1 MTAKS
6 EAWEVVE
13 LESQSTAGISEHS
26 GWIPAHL
33 PPDSPVPWLESP
45 ENSEVPEDFRTSTC
59 SDSGSLLVQRVP
71 PSFNTPATH
80 LPTFEE
86 RFLHLPDPFR
96 ADETGEHSLDI
107 LLLEAVKR
115 EDDTETESILSLEHN
130 PISPNPNYI
139 DETGRAAIHYAV
151 LSGSLRI
158 CMLLMDFGQK
168 TDVNLQD
175 SKQCSALHYAVKQ
188 LNVPIL
194 QFLLRCGADPCLQ
207 DQYGNTPLHLA
218 ALSDSEEVINCFLR
232 RNVPLNCRNTEGKT
246 ALDIAGPVTL
256 HLLKHAKSRSRATSS
271 YSSPTNP
278 FSRILIHDSSQ
289 EDVDSLM
296 GRLSSRTRPSVGR
309 KWGPEDFDLL
319 QQLGKGSF
327 GEVYLVRNRSNDQF
341 YAMKVLRKD
350 KIMAQNLVRYAMTE
364 RNVLSYIRHPFI
376 VSLNAAFQ
384 TADRL
389 FLMLDYCPGGDMGW
403 HLNKEKR
410 FNEYRAKIYASE
422 VLLALEELHKRDI
435 IFRDLK
441 PDNVVFDQEGHAML
455 TDFGLSKE
463 GVYGN
468 ESAKSF
474 CGSVAYLAPEMLRRQ
489 GHGKAV
495 DWYLLGVLIYEMLV
509 GTPPFYSKDRDQLFH
524 NIQHGT
530 LRLPKALSIEAKT
543 IIRAVIITQLLERN
557 PQRRLGSGPK
567 GAEEIKQFPFFKGIN
582 WEAAARRDL
591 RPPVLAKPVA
601 PITVAPEDVY
611 GVSQRADQDSYIA
624 GWSFVIS

>member
-1 MTAKS
+1 MTAKP

-13 LESQSTAGISEHS
+13 LESQSTTEISEPS
-26 GWIPAHL
+26 GWIPARL
-33 PPDSPVPWLESP
+33 PPDSPVPWLESA
-45 ENSEVPEDFRTSTC
+45 ENSDDLEDFRTSIC

-86 RFLHLPDPFR
+86 RFLNLQDPFR
-96 ADETGEHSLDI
+96 GEETGEHSLDI
-107 LLLEAVKR
+107 SLLEAVKR
-115 EDDTETESILSLEHN
+115 GDEAETETILSLEHN
-130 PISPNPNYI
+130 PESPNPNYR
-139 DETGRAAIHYAV
+139 DETGRAALHYAV
-151 LSGSLRI
+151 LSGSLRL
-158 CMLLMDFGQK
+158 CMLLVDFGQK

-175 SKQCSALHYAVKQ
+175 SLRCSALHYAVRQ
-188 LNVPIL
+188 LHVPIL
-194 QFLLRCGADPCLQ
+194 QFLLRCGADPGLQ
-207 DQYGNTPLHLA
+207 DQQGNTPLHLA
-218 ALSDSEEVINCFLR
+218 AVTDSEEVLSCFLR
-232 RNVPLNCRNTEGKT
+232 RNVPLNSRNGEGKT
-246 ALDIAGPVTL
+246 VLEVAGPSTL
-256 HLLKHAKSRSRATSS
+256 PLLKHARSRAASS
-271 YSSPTNP
+271 HNSQANP

-296 GRLSSRTRPSVGR
+296 GRLSSRTRASVGR

-327 GEVYLVRNRSNDQF
+327 GEVYLVRNRSIDQL

-389 FLMLDYCPGGDMGW
+389 FLILDYCPGGDMGW
-403 HLNKEKR
+403 HLSKEKR

-509 GTPPFYSKDRDQLFH
+509 GTPPFYSKDKDQLFH
-524 NIQHGT
+524 NIQHGS
-530 LRLPKALSIEAKT
+530 LRLPKALSLEAKT
-543 IIRAVIITQLLERN
+543 IIRAVTFTQLLERN

-567 GAEEIKQFPFFKGIN
+567 GAEEIKQFPFFKGIS

-601 PITVAPEDVY
+601 PITVAREEVY
-611 GVSQRADQDSYIA
+611 GGAQRADPDSYIA

>member
-6 EAWEVVE
+6 QAWEVVE
-13 LESQSTAGISEHS
+13 LESQSTTEISEPS
-26 GWIPAHL
+26 GWIPARL
-33 PPDSPVPWLESP
+33 PPDSPVPWLESA
-45 ENSEVPEDFRTSTC
+45 ENSEDPEDFRTSTC

-86 RFLHLPDPFR
+86 RFLHLQDPFR
-96 ADETGEHSLDI
+96 AEETGEHSLDI
-107 LLLEAVKR
+107 SLLEAVKR
-115 EDDTETESILSLEHN
+115 GDEAETETILNLAHN
-130 PISPNPNYI
+130 PESPNPNYR
-139 DETGRAAIHYAV
+139 DETGRGALHYAV
-151 LSGSLRI
+151 LSGSLRL
-158 CMLLMDFGQK
+158 CMLLVDFGQK

-175 SKQCSALHYAVKQ
+175 SRRSSALHYAVRQ
-188 LNVPIL
+188 QHVPIL

-207 DQYGNTPLHLA
+207 DLQGNTPLHLA
-218 ALSDSEEVINCFLR
+218 AVADSEEILSCFLR
-232 RNVPLNCRNTEGKT
+232 RNVPLNSRNGEGKT
-246 ALDIAGPVTL
+246 ALEVAGPATL
-256 HLLKHAKSRSRATSS
+256 PLLKHARSRAASS
-271 YSSPTNP
+271 HSSQTNP
-278 FSRILIHDSSQ
+278 FNRILIHDSSQ

-296 GRLSSRTRPSVGR
+296 GRLSSRTRASVGR

-327 GEVYLVRNRSNDQF
+327 GEVYLVRNRSSDQP

-389 FLMLDYCPGGDMGW
+389 FLILDYCPGGDMGW
-403 HLNKEKR
+403 HLSKEKR

-509 GTPPFYSKDRDQLFH
+509 GIPPFYSKDRDQLFH
-524 NIQHGT
+524 NIQHGS
-530 LRLPKALSIEAKT
+530 LRLPKTLSLEAKT
-543 IIRAVIITQLLERN
+543 IIRAVT
-557 PQRRLGSGPK
+557 S
-567 GAEEIKQFPFFKGIN
+567 
-582 WEAAARRDL
+582 
-591 RPPVLAKPVA
+591 
-601 PITVAPEDVY
+601 T
-611 GVSQRADQDSYIA
+611 
-624 GWSFVIS
+624 